1 MKLFLLINIFFLLFA
16 SNICADEI
24 KTEKTEEKEIK
35 GKVVDEFGEP
45 FAGVIVESKESPKF
59 TITDSDG
66 KYSIRLPE
74 DSQLVFKFLEN
85 TSDTIST
92 AYRTIVNYKLVVD
105 IN

>member
-1 MKLFLLINIFFLLFA
+1 MFTLNISA
-16 SNICADEI
+16 DDNI
-24 KTEKTEEKEIK
+24 TELAKEKEIK
-35 GKVVDEFGEP
+35 GKVTDEFGEP
-45 FAGVIVESKESPKF
+45 FAGVIVESKESPTF

-66 KYSIRLPE
+66 KYSILLPE
-74 DSQLVFKFLEN
+74 DSQLVFKFMEN